1 MSPSSRIA
9 QQPPLEARTGPA
21 SLYGH
26 GASVQPSEASTLGRL
41 QNDAVRSR
49 KTVCVSWPPL
59 SPELCILQVDKDGRG
74 GPGVRTFSI
83 DEWKGS
89 EKAGRGRHP
98 WVASAIGM
106 PGSLESPPG
115 AASSWH
121 KGPRRDPSWRRAAPF
136 PGSEACSDAHPEA
149 RVFASAPSLPEAR
162 PQGQPSGGPRPPP
175 ARRSPHCGSGSA
187 FHTSAPEKLCPP
199 HTGLLFNFS

>member
-9 QQPPLEARTGPA
+9 QQPPPEARTGPA

-26 GASVQPSEASTLGRL
+26 GASVQPSEAPTLGRL

-162 PQGQPSGGPRPPP
+162 PQGQPSGG
-175 ARRSPHCGSGSA
+175 AAASPSSPVTPLRQRVCLSH
-187 FHTSAPEKLCPP
+187 
-199 HTGLLFNFS
+199 